1 VSDILK
7 VLKEK
12 RDSADRYNNRE
23 NKMVHDVRKVEMT
36 IGTANAVIS
45 EIESNRADI
54 DAIKAERDAALE
66 TIARVKRDYLA
77 GEYTAMAL
85 NLFDGEI
92 ADAPTPPPAPAVDA
106 APVGITDEAF
116 AAVMHNLDT
125 MTARQS
131 LSHASLAKDYAADHV
146 DDGNPLDA
154 MPQLINAV
162 GHIID
167 ALLTMQ
173 KEKAQS

>member
-106 APVGITDEAF
+106 APVGDIEQAIGDAQDELGVAGAF
-116 AAVMHNLDT
+116 ALGGKFELAFKH
-125 MTARQS
+125 MTASVRIA
-131 LSHASLAKDYAADHV
+131 LNVIEALTAK
-146 DDGNPLDA
+146 GETL
-154 MPQLINAV
+154 
-162 GHIID
+162 
-167 ALLTMQ
+167 
-173 KEKAQS
+173 